1 MLRRH
6 AIITVNCMVVVQLGK
21 TSSSEPRNMQCQ
33 FLGGFCSHQVV
44 QRSVSSDTRSFL
56 SNAGA
61 FHVAVEICG
70 TEWSYGYAETE
81 GLGIFYHEPR
91 KCLNHSFVKA
101 IYLGDCKKKTQE
113 LW

>member
-1 MLRRH
+1 M
-6 AIITVNCMVVVQLGK
+6 
-21 TSSSEPRNMQCQ
+21 
-33 FLGGFCSHQVV
+33 
-44 QRSVSSDTRSFL
+44 SSDTRNFL

-91 KCLNHSFVKA
+91 KCPNHSFVKA

-113 LW
+113 RFCEWVAVVAVAVAVAAVVVLVVVVVVVFAVAVAAACSGGAAAFS